1 MNKFS
6 NYSLFSL
13 VDTLAMNFW
22 VFVSSINSFN
32 SASSNI
38 VHFALTNYFVMTLN
52 APSTSS
58 IDVYCS
64 FGYKLYSG
72 ISNINTLSAFKT
84 YLSSNNMQYNKV
96 NQTGVNSRW
105 FYTRCASSYDNGLTY
120 LMTRTDGNTPT
131 IQNSSLNREQLYTSV
146 SNDSFFRMNYRSG
159 DTITLN
165 ILYGSGASSSPLF
178 IKNFYIFREYI
189 PSDNYFQI

>member
-1 MNKFS
+1 MGLALVNIFYNLVQYTDLNQFGQISIS
-6 NYSLFSL
+6 NIIPPMSNRITMS
-13 VDTLAMNFW
+13 FW

-120 LMTRTDGNTPT
+120 LMTRTDGNTNRK
-131 IQNSSLNREQLYTSV
+131 NSY
-146 SNDSFFRMNYRSG
+146 FGHF
-159 DTITLN
+159 
-165 ILYGSGASSSPLF
+165 
-178 IKNFYIFREYI
+178 KFYF
-189 PSDNYFQI
+189 